1 MRMPQ
6 QLCCLKCSNMKVSGQ
21 FIAFRK
27 VTHRVWPFELTV
39 GLCSGFFLS
48 MLLINCFLQSK
59 FHPILVVEFSLLY
72 VYACRLNHF
81 VSYILSACRKK
92 KNPKIHLQCRRIH
105 NWKWWH
111 NWSFYFVNKS
121 SHILFHKIGN
131 TLIYLFGSNWKI

>member
-59 FHPILVVEFSLLY
+59 FHPILVVEFFLLY
-72 VYACRLNHF
+72 IYACRLNHF

-92 KNPKIHLQCRRIH
+92 K
-105 NWKWWH
+105 
-111 NWSFYFVNKS
+111 
-121 SHILFHKIGN
+121 ILKFTYNVEEYTIGSGDIIDRFIL
-131 TLIYLFGSNWKI
+131 LISPAISCFIKLAIL